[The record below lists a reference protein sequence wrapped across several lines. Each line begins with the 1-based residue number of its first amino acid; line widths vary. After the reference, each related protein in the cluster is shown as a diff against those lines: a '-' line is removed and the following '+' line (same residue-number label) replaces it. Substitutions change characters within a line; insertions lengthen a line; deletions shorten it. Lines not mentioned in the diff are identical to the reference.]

1 VKKGAEKMKDFM
13 ELARSRYSLKKYSD
27 RKIKDEDIEKILE
40 AAQIAPTAKN
50 MQPQH
55 IYVMRSEEALAKMDQ
70 VTPCRYGAAVMF
82 VLTYDRGTT
91 YQYEGH
97 PELESGPEDC
107 SISGTHMMLEAKDI
121 GIDTCWINRFSIDKL
136 RELFGMPET
145 EMPVLLMDAGYPAEG
160 AGTTA
165 ES

>member
-1 VKKGAEKMKDFM
+1 MKDFM

-70 VTPCRYGAAVMF
+70 VTPC
-82 VLTYDRGTT
+82 
-91 YQYEGH
+91 
-97 PELESGPEDC
+97 
-107 SISGTHMMLEAKDI
+107 
-121 GIDTCWINRFSIDKL
+121 
-136 RELFGMPET
+136 
-145 EMPVLLMDAGYPAEG
+145 
-160 AGTTA
+160 
-165 ES
+165 